1 MIDTSVQ
8 NYVHRTIPITNLLRA
23 QFSPGRIALPVQNQA
38 IYARFKHVQGVPST
52 AEGQGFS
59 MARLRML
66 DNLIDRLTRLEGSRG
81 EWVQPDSGGEVEGL
95 IEEYAARLHRAVETS
110 EASGYSL
117 GYGSGANELGT
128 LLDMVA

>member
-8 NYVHRTIPITNLLRA
+8 NHVHRTVPITNLLRA

-38 IYARFKHVQGVPST
+38 IYARFKHVQGVP
-52 AEGQGFS
+52 ANADGQGFS

-66 DNLIDRLTRLEGSRG
+66 DNLIDRLTRLQGSEGES
-81 EWVQPDSGGEVEGL
+81 VQPTSGADVEGL
-95 IEEYAARLHRAVETS
+95 INEFAARLHQAVET
-110 EASGYSL
+110 AGAGGYPL
-117 GYGSGANELGT
+117 GYGSGANETGT